1 MDQSHISVCRHY
13 FQVMFRRT
21 CNRQQINNVSG
32 SFAKRDIKY
41 DNYRQLLDY
50 HNTSARGRLR
60 NCGKANQQWSEVGN
74 SRRTG
79 TPVRCAEDV
88 EAGQQDMRHI
98 SIETIVVKQVSS
110 SFSCSSC
117 HSHSIRPPSLPF
129 VIICRTSSNIPQRGS
144 IEPGD
149 LGPLFLSC
157 LPLAANGD
165 QLEPYLGT

>member
-1 MDQSHISVCRHY
+1 M
-13 FQVMFRRT
+13 
-21 CNRQQINNVSG
+21 
-32 SFAKRDIKY
+32 
-41 DNYRQLLDY
+41 
-50 HNTSARGRLR
+50 
-60 NCGKANQQWSEVGN
+60 
-74 SRRTG
+74 
-79 TPVRCAEDV
+79 RCAEDV

-117 HSHSIRPPSLPF
+117 HSHSLRPPSLPF

-165 QLEPYLGT
+165 QFEPYLGT